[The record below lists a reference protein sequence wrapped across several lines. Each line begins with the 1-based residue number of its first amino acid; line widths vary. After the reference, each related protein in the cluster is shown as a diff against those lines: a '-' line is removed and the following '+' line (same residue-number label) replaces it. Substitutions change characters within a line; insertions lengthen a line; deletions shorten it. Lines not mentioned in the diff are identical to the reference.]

1 MAYGEKY
8 RLIFDSIYSKSKQ
21 NSESNTTTVFKA
33 SIYQNGYSG
42 AVTDVIGGA
51 SPVII
56 ETDRASEIGY
66 RPIMA
71 MKATFTM
78 VINSSFDLSQ
88 FMTCNG
94 TEYYLYVQ
102 EGIRTDT
109 YVSGNYTSSSYSW
122 TSLIYKG
129 FYLPVTD
136 VSIPDVSPYEFRMTF
151 SDGFHFLKNNLYYQ
165 GSSEQPLGFRAAD
178 KISLHNLIT
187 ECLSNTNMEFPFATS
202 FFYENNGI
210 GHTGSKRQLEDIYVY
225 KNSLLKDAGSY
236 FSYYEILDAIL
247 VRFGMICY
255 QYNGVWYLMDYKEI
269 TNGSSNPRITSYN
282 TAGVYQASPTTVA
295 FDAVTVNGTT
305 FRQSG
310 QSQINRLGLPKRFI
324 SFTTDLKKFI
334 KTGVKNDEMQA
345 WSSSTVM
352 YNWTTFGGG
361 TIISRYTLS
370 TGRYAAKILGAAS
383 PTKYLISNNVSVKAG
398 DTILID
404 WLQNNVYSGV
414 DTDTAIFLQGDDGG
428 SYYLQNDGT
437 FTSAVNKFNAQSA
450 SAAGVSPTIKIPIP
464 GKIRAEIYE
473 GNGSGQDSYFEYFKI
488 QVRGG
493 SDSGTD
499 SAGTNNI
506 NSLVERGKSSASF
519 TSGDLDFPN
528 NFYNYDST
536 VFPNNYIVAQENS
549 ATNTTAFISYMTDIN
564 MNVLPDTWY
573 YDNSSGADYLYV
585 WVLKN
590 MAKNV
595 MQNFVVIEGS
605 FVSLLNP
612 LNKFFSYTMISVG
625 TKKYICMD
633 FKWDLKMSEIDST
646 LYSINLITSSP
657 TISPIKYLNYNT

>member
-21 NSESNTTTVFKA
+21 NNTATTTTVFKA

-42 AVTDVIGGA
+42 SVTDVIGGS
-51 SPVII
+51 SPVEI
-56 ETDRASEIGY
+56 ETDRGSEIGY

-78 VINSSFDLSQ
+78 VIDSSFDLSQ

-94 TEYYLYVQ
+94 TDYYLYVQ
-102 EGIRTDT
+102 KGTRTDT
-109 YVSGNYTSSSYSW
+109 YVSGHYSSSSYSW
-122 TSLIYKG
+122 TEIIYKG
-129 FYLPVTD
+129 FYLPVSD
-136 VSIPDVSPYEFRMTF
+136 VSIPDVSPYEFKMTF
-151 SDGFHFLKNNLYYQ
+151 SDGFHFLKNDLYYQ

-178 KISLHNLIT
+178 KVTLHSLIT
-187 ECLSNTNMEFPFATS
+187 ECLANTNMGFSFATS
-202 FFYENNGI
+202 FFFENSGI
-210 GHTGSKRQLEDIYVY
+210 GHTGSKRQLESIYVY
-225 KNSLLKDAGSY
+225 KNSLLKDAGTY
-236 FSYYEILDAIL
+236 YSYYEILYAIL

-269 TNGSSNPRITSYN
+269 TNGSTNPRITSYN
-282 TAGVYQASPTTVA
+282 TSGVYQATPTTVT
-295 FDAVTVNGTT
+295 FDSVTVNGST

-334 KTGVKNDEMQA
+334 KTGVKNDEFQA
-345 WSSSTVM
+345 WSSSTVL
-352 YNWTTFGGG
+352 YNWVTFGGG
-361 TIISRYTLS
+361 SIISRYTLS
-370 TGRYAAKILGAAS
+370 TGRYAAQILGTAT
-383 PTKYLISNNVSVKAG
+383 PTKYLISNNITVKAG

-404 WLQNNVYSGV
+404 WSQNNVYVGTDV
-414 DTDTAIFLQGDDGG
+414 DVAIFLQGDDGG
-428 SYYLQNDGT
+428 SYYLQTDGS
-437 FTSAVNKFNAQSA
+437 FTSAVNKFNAPT
-450 SAAGVSPTIKIPIP
+450 AAGASVSPTIKIPVP
-464 GKIRAEIYE
+464 GTIRAEIYQ
-473 GNGSGQDSYFEYFKI
+473 GVSDSYFEYFKV

-549 ATNTTAFISYMTDIN
+549 ATNTTAFISYMTDVN

-573 YDNSSGADYLYV
+573 YDNSAGSNYLYV

-595 MQNFVVIEGS
+595 MQNFIVIEGS

-633 FKWDLKMSEIDST
+633 FKWNIKLAEVDAT
-646 LYSINLITSSP
+646 LYSVNLITSTP
-657 TISPIKYLNYNT
+657 TITPIKYLNYNA